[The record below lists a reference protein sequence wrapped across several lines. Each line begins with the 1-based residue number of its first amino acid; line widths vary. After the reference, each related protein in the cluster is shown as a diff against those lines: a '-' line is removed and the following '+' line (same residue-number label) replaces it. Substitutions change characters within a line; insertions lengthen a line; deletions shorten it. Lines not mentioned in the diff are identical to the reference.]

1 MHLPERARPVWA
13 WVVAHQPWSI
23 LGPLLIVQWLALL
36 VFAVGV
42 AEHNGWLFYQ
52 GGDQT
57 YYWADAH
64 LLSHWTLPVALVGYG
79 WSYMLIPVAFVFG
92 ANVLAGLPAVILLNT
107 LILLPVALLC
117 MYGIGTRIAGRI
129 FGYWAAALWVVLPYA
144 AIPMFDP
151 RYHEKF
157 VSITLPQ
164 SLGLTVLADFP
175 STVFILLTAYLII
188 RALDT
193 NDWTD
198 AVLAGLVGGFVIGVK
213 PSNSLFFGAAVLCLL
228 AARRW
233 LQIGAFLAA
242 LVPGLGILAIWK
254 QRGLGEL
261 PAFSSTG
268 RSGGDLAAIGGNLP
282 IGGLPAPVH
291 KYVSLDWHHLH
302 QNIDGIREFFW
313 AVRPLEFIVFAGLI
327 GLGRRSWPKAI
338 LIFGWF
344 ATFLVIKG
352 TDAKA
357 NIDDASF
364 FRLLMPSFPAFLLLL
379 AAIPLLTP
387 TFSWTR
393 KLFPS
398 ALPALTPRRHG
409 LRTVSAAAAV
419 LFVLPLIFVAGTSPQ
434 STPEAVSYPFQNVF
448 IPVQSFGLEAQ
459 AVGKTQRLTWNAPYS
474 GSSGVFYTVLR
485 SRPVAPDPSGNG
497 ERKAIRGLACKD
509 RQNGA
514 PLNCDLVMNHVS
526 TTAGLRYIDRPPP
539 GRWTY
544 RVGLTANW
552 LNDTSLGDLVLVSTP
567 VTVTVS

>member
-13 WVVAHQPWSI
+13 WLAAHQPWSV
-23 LGPLLIVQWLALL
+23 LGLLLIVQWLALL

-42 AEHNGWLFYQ
+42 AERNGWLFYQ

-57 YYWADAH
+57 YYWSDAH

-129 FGYWAAALWVVLPYA
+129 FGYWAAALWVVIPYV

-175 STVFILLTAYLII
+175 STVFILLTAYLVI

-198 AVLAGLVGGFVIGVK
+198 AVLAGMVGGFVIGVK

-233 LQIGAFLAA
+233 LQTGVFLAA
-242 LVPGLGILAIWK
+242 LVPGLVLLALWK
-254 QRGLGEL
+254 QRGLGEV

-268 RSGGDLAAIGGNLP
+268 RSGELAAIGGNLP
-282 IGGLPAPVH
+282 IGGLPAPVD

-344 ATFLVIKG
+344 ATFFVIKG

-357 NIDDASF
+357 NIEDASF

-379 AAIPLLTP
+379 AAIALLTP

-398 ALPALTPRRHG
+398 PLPAVPTRRHG

-419 LFVLPLIFVAGTSPQ
+419 LFVLPLIFVAGTTPQ

-448 IPVQSFGLEAQ
+448 LAVQSFGLEAHP
-459 AVGKTQRLTWNAPYS
+459 VGNTQRLTWNAPYS
-474 GSSGVFYTVLR
+474 GSTEVFYTILR

-497 ERKAIRGLACKD
+497 DRKAIRGLACKD

-514 PLNCDLVMNHVS
+514 PLNCDLVMTHLS

-567 VTVTVS
+567 VTITAS